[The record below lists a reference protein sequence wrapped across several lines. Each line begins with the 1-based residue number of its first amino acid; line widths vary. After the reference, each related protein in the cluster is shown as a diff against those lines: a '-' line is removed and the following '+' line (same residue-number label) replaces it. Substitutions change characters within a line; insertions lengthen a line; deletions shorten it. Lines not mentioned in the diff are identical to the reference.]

1 MNTFPSKTWSCGSLV
16 HAAAEVADQMAA
28 PAADLEAEREKVLL
42 ETMGMDVEE
51 LTKLLQE
58 TWLYWLY

>member
-1 MNTFPSKTWSCGSLV
+1 
-16 HAAAEVADQMAA
+16 MAA

-58 TWLYWLY
+58 TWLY